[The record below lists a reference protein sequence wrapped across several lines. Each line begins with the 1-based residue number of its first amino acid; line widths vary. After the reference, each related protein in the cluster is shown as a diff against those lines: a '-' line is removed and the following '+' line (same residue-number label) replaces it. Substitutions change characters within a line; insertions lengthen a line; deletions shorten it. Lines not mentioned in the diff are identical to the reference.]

1 MVKKEEHKQEK
12 NNQNIHYLDTQIGK
26 IEYSDESIYNFPEG
40 LYGYKEYKD
49 YIIWSGE
56 KYRPFKL
63 LISVDD
69 PHLFFPLINPKILMP
84 DYKPN
89 IKDVKDW
96 EFMYTIVSMGD
107 SQKDVTVN
115 MRAPILLSKK
125 EKWGKQIIL
134 TDSNYLIR
142 HKIVNSIK
150 SNGV

>member
-1 MVKKEEHKQEK
+1 MLKKEKQKKRQQEK
-12 NNQNIHYLDTQIGK
+12 DVYYLDTQVGK
-26 IEYSDESIYNFPEG
+26 IEYTDDSIYTFQEG
-40 LYGYKEYKD
+40 LYGYKEFKD

-63 LISVDD
+63 LISIDD
-69 PHLFFPLINPKILMP
+69 PNLFFPLINPKILIP

-96 EFMYTIVSMGD
+96 EYIYTIVTIGN
-107 SQKDVTVN
+107 SQDDVTVN
-115 MRAPILLSKK
+115 MRAPVLLSRTD
-125 EKWGKQIIL
+125 KWGRQIIL

-150 SNGV
+150 

>member
-1 MVKKEEHKQEK
+1 MIKKEEHKQEK
-12 NNQNIHYLDTQIGK
+12 KSDNIHYLDNQIGK
-26 IEYSDESIYNFPEG
+26 IEYSDDSIYNFPEG
-40 LYGYKEYKD
+40 LYGYQEFKD

-69 PHLFFPLINPKILMP
+69 PNLFFPLINPKILMP

-89 IKDVKDW
+89 IKDVNDW
-96 EFMYTIVSMGD
+96 EFMYTIVSIGN

-115 MRAPILLSKK
+115 MRAPILLSRT